1 MHIFHYLSFEIKT
14 DSTESLL
21 FAKVNIHK
29 AKNQAKEQNFKHPE
43 NFGIGFFLFKRN
55 RTSIVNTTKP

>member
-1 MHIFHYLSFEIKT
+1 MRIFHYLSFEIKT

-29 AKNQAKEQNFKHPE
+29 AKNQTKEQNFKHPE
-43 NFGIGFFLFKRN
+43 NFGIGFFSLQKK
-55 RTSIVNTTKP
+55 SDEDC